1 MNLLSQIVSRKQ
13 RRVDQAK
20 KLVPLAQM
28 RALTSKAR
36 EDAKAHALLKGLSD
50 ESKINI
56 IAEFKRRSPSKGEIR
71 RDADPVITAR
81 AYVSAGASAV
91 SVLTEEDYFGGS
103 LDDLRAARK
112 TIPRRRYEVFSSH
125 GQKLGEGVSE
135 ARALARACLASLTV
149 GLLTHTFR
157 MVRIKICGITNL
169 ADARAAIAA
178 GADMLGFNFYRP
190 SPRFITPQDARTM
203 IESLRSQIR
212 ALPRTIT
219 MVGVFVNEP
228 AESIVRIA
236 AEAGVA
242 AIQLHGDESAEF
254 CRELKALLP
263 DRFLIKALR
272 AGGEGVIELAAE
284 YNVDA
289 IMLDAFD
296 AEL

>member
-1 MNLLSQIVSRKQ
+1 
-13 RRVDQAK
+13 
-20 KLVPLAQM
+20 
-28 RALTSKAR
+28 
-36 EDAKAHALLKGLSD
+36 
-50 ESKINI
+50 
-56 IAEFKRRSPSKGEIR
+56 
-71 RDADPVITAR
+71 
-81 AYVSAGASAV
+81 
-91 SVLTEEDYFGGS
+91 
-103 LDDLRAARK
+103 
-112 TIPRRRYEVFSSH
+112 
-125 GQKLGEGVSE
+125 
-135 ARALARACLASLTV
+135 
-149 GLLTHTFR
+149 

-228 AESIVRIA
+228 TESIVRIA
-236 AEAGVA
+236 AGAGVA

-272 AGGEGVIELAAE
+272 ARGDAATE
-284 YNVDA
+284 HAPEFNVDA

-296 AEL
+296 AELRGGSGRTVDWSLARHTRDAVPRLFLAGGLSPENVRAAIDAVQPYAVDACSALESSPGHKDAERMDAFVRAVRNG

>member
-1 MNLLSQIVSRKQ
+1 M
-13 RRVDQAK
+13 
-20 KLVPLAQM
+20 
-28 RALTSKAR
+28 
-36 EDAKAHALLKGLSD
+36 
-50 ESKINI
+50 
-56 IAEFKRRSPSKGEIR
+56 
-71 RDADPVITAR
+71 
-81 AYVSAGASAV
+81 
-91 SVLTEEDYFGGS
+91 S
-103 LDDLRAARK
+103 LIK
-112 TIPRRRYEVFSSH
+112 
-125 GQKLGEGVSE
+125 
-135 ARALARACLASLTV
+135 
-149 GLLTHTFR
+149 
-157 MVRIKICGITNL
+157 IKICGITNL

-228 AESIVRIA
+228 TESIVRIA

-272 AGGEGVIELAAE
+272 ARGDAATE
-284 YNVDA
+284 HATEFNVDA

-296 AEL
+296 AELRGGTGRTVDRSLARHTRDAVPRLFLAGGLSPENVRAAIDAVQPYAVDACSALESSPGHKDAERMDAFVRAVRNG

>member
-1 MNLLSQIVSRKQ
+1 M
-13 RRVDQAK
+13 
-20 KLVPLAQM
+20 
-28 RALTSKAR
+28 
-36 EDAKAHALLKGLSD
+36 
-50 ESKINI
+50 
-56 IAEFKRRSPSKGEIR
+56 
-71 RDADPVITAR
+71 
-81 AYVSAGASAV
+81 
-91 SVLTEEDYFGGS
+91 S
-103 LDDLRAARK
+103 LIK
-112 TIPRRRYEVFSSH
+112 
-125 GQKLGEGVSE
+125 
-135 ARALARACLASLTV
+135 
-149 GLLTHTFR
+149 
-157 MVRIKICGITNL
+157 IKICGITNL
-169 ADARAAIAA
+169 ADARAAVAA

-203 IESLRSQIR
+203 IESLRPQIR

-242 AIQLHGDESAEF
+242 AIQLHGDESVEF

-272 AGGEGVIELAAE
+272 ARGDAMTEHATD

-296 AEL
+296 AELRGGTGRTVDWSLARHTRDAVPRLFLAGGLSPENVRAAIDAVQPYAVDACSALESSPGHKDAERMDAFVRAVRNG

>member
-1 MNLLSQIVSRKQ
+1 M
-13 RRVDQAK
+13 
-20 KLVPLAQM
+20 
-28 RALTSKAR
+28 
-36 EDAKAHALLKGLSD
+36 
-50 ESKINI
+50 
-56 IAEFKRRSPSKGEIR
+56 
-71 RDADPVITAR
+71 
-81 AYVSAGASAV
+81 
-91 SVLTEEDYFGGS
+91 S
-103 LDDLRAARK
+103 LIK
-112 TIPRRRYEVFSSH
+112 
-125 GQKLGEGVSE
+125 
-135 ARALARACLASLTV
+135 
-149 GLLTHTFR
+149 
-157 MVRIKICGITNL
+157 IKICGITNL

-228 AESIVRIA
+228 TESIVRIA
-236 AEAGVA
+236 AGAGVA

-272 AGGEGVIELAAE
+272 ARGDAATE
-284 YNVDA
+284 HAPEFNVDA

-296 AEL
+296 AELRGGSGRTVDWSLARHTRDAVPRLFLAGGLSPENVRAAIDAVQPYAVDACSALESSPGHKDAERMDAFVRAVRNG